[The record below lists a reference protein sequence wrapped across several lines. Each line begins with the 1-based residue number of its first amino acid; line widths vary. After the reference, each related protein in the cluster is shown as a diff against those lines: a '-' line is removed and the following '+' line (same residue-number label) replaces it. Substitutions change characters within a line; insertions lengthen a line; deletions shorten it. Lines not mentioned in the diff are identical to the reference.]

1 GAARARAP
9 ADPARAGRPPR
20 RHGRLRPRR
29 ERPARRRLLRR
40 RRAPRR
46 AGAVRHRRRRRARPR
61 RGGAW
66 DHAAHRVAHDR
77 ARRHPARGDPAA
89 ARARARARALA
100 AGGLRHAVPGR
111 DLGGP
116 AHRGGLPRG
125 PPRAAAAAGRRIGD
139 HAHRPGPRPRHPRRG
154 RVDLPDGRA
163 GGAVGAHALH
173 GRARRGDRR
182 GAGRPGRIARAPAA
196 RRGRG
201 AAPRGGPRARA
212 GGRGGRRTR
221 LPLGARPARRPPRGR
236 RGAPRPRLGRRRGV
250 AGRAHRD
257 ARGLRGVGAVSGPTE
272 GARVGR
278 APTLRRRLGWALVVA
293 GVILLGVLA
302 TSAVALSRVLTL
314 QHDVTGPFFDA
325 VTEADAAYVGL
336 LDAEVAVRAYVA
348 TGDDTALEAYV
359 RAVEVD
365 AAGVVPDPALVDRLD
380 LDDELAAALAR
391 ADASVRAW
399 VVDYAEPAIATT
411 EDDGPGRVRAADQ
424 ADGALLFAAARA
436 DTAQY
441 VDLLRAEREERLAAL
456 DRWSRALFGSV
467 LVLVGSALAVGIIL
481 WVCLKRWVTEP
492 MPAPGHCVRLVS
504 PGSLDGPVT
513 TSGPAEIADL
523 AQDVEHMRVELVNQ
537 VAQIKASH
545 EDAARSH
552 ELLAERTREL
562 ERSNRDL
569 EQFAYVA

>member
-1 GAARARAP
+1 M
-9 ADPARAGRPPR
+9 
-20 RHGRLRPRR
+20 
-29 ERPARRRLLRR
+29 
-40 RRAPRR
+40 
-46 AGAVRHRRRRRARPR
+46 
-61 RGGAW
+61 
-66 DHAAHRVAHDR
+66 
-77 ARRHPARGDPAA
+77 
-89 ARARARARALA
+89 
-100 AGGLRHAVPGR
+100 
-111 DLGGP
+111 
-116 AHRGGLPRG
+116 
-125 PPRAAAAAGRRIGD
+125 
-139 HAHRPGPRPRHPRRG
+139 
-154 RVDLPDGRA
+154 
-163 GGAVGAHALH
+163 
-173 GRARRGDRR
+173 
-182 GAGRPGRIARAPAA
+182 
-196 RRGRG
+196 
-201 AAPRGGPRARA
+201 
-212 GGRGGRRTR
+212 
-221 LPLGARPARRPPRGR
+221 
-236 RGAPRPRLGRRRGV
+236 
-250 AGRAHRD
+250 
-257 ARGLRGVGAVSGPTE
+257 SGPTE

-441 VDLLRAEREERLAAL
+441 VDLLRAEREERLSAL

-492 MPAPGHCVRLVS
+492 MTALAHRVRLVS
-504 PGSLDGPVT
+504 SGSLDEPVT

-569 EQFAYVA
+569 EQFAYVASHDLQEPLRKVASFTQLLKKRYGGQLDDRADQYIDFAVDGAKRMQRLIQDLLGFSRVGRTGTERVDVDLERELGGVLEDLSEKIVETGATVTHDPLPVVVGERALLHQLLANLLGNALKFRDPERAPVVHVGVLARDTHWELSVEDNGIGIDPQYADRVFVIFQRLHAKDVYEGTGIGLALCKRIVEYHGGRIWIEPREGGTTIRFTLAHAYVHAQVGYARSDHDAAEPDAPARVRHDDEETTA

>member
-1 GAARARAP
+1 M
-9 ADPARAGRPPR
+9 
-20 RHGRLRPRR
+20 
-29 ERPARRRLLRR
+29 
-40 RRAPRR
+40 
-46 AGAVRHRRRRRARPR
+46 
-61 RGGAW
+61 
-66 DHAAHRVAHDR
+66 
-77 ARRHPARGDPAA
+77 
-89 ARARARARALA
+89 
-100 AGGLRHAVPGR
+100 
-111 DLGGP
+111 
-116 AHRGGLPRG
+116 
-125 PPRAAAAAGRRIGD
+125 
-139 HAHRPGPRPRHPRRG
+139 
-154 RVDLPDGRA
+154 
-163 GGAVGAHALH
+163 
-173 GRARRGDRR
+173 
-182 GAGRPGRIARAPAA
+182 
-196 RRGRG
+196 
-201 AAPRGGPRARA
+201 
-212 GGRGGRRTR
+212 
-221 LPLGARPARRPPRGR
+221 
-236 RGAPRPRLGRRRGV
+236 
-250 AGRAHRD
+250 
-257 ARGLRGVGAVSGPTE
+257 SGPTE

-441 VDLLRAEREERLAAL
+441 VDLLRAEREERLSAL

-492 MPAPGHCVRLVS
+492 MTALAHRVRLVS
-504 PGSLDGPVT
+504 SGSLDEPVT

-569 EQFAYVA
+569 EQFAYVASHDLQEPLRKVASFTQLLKKRYGGQLDDRADQYIDFAVDGAKRMQRLIQDLLGFSRVGRTGTERVDVDLERELVGVLEDLSEKIVETGATVTHDPLPVVVGERALLHQLLANLLGNALKFRDPERAPVVHVGVLARDTHWELSVEDNGIGIDPQYAERVFVIFQRLHAKDVYEGTGIGLALCKRIVEYHGGRIWIEPREGGTTIRFTLAHAYVHAQVGYARSDHDAAEPDAPARVRHDDEETTA